1 MRRLRRWYAWWL
13 RHAAR
18 LRDVMYVGF
27 SLMTI
32 VLQAASGS
40 GGWSVKDWYV
50 LGAGVVASLALLWRR
65 RFPVTVTAVT
75 IVAMLTA
82 SIFVPMGLAL
92 LTLSIRRRDL
102 ALAILGLAAYAAYV
116 LNSWGG
122 RGQIWVSVFTGP
134 FLVGTWIAIG
144 AYVGA
149 RRDLMASLRDRA
161 ERAEAERELRSE
173 QARLGERSR
182 IAQEMH
188 DVLAHKVSLI
198 ALHAGGL
205 EVNPTVGPDKVEGSA
220 RLIRETARQAMEDL
234 REVLGVLRTDVS
246 VDGADLAPVP
256 RASDLER
263 LIAASRDAGVTVGYE
278 FALPDDVPVS
288 VGRTVYRVIQESLTN
303 VHKHARG
310 AATDVRVSGARGDGV
325 TVRVTNV
332 RPVAAGS
339 LLPGAG
345 AGLVG
350 LRERVQLVGGRIT
363 TGPTTDGGWQV
374 GAWLPWDTHRQ
385 DTEPSLINPTP
396 PHNPASLRDAASPH
410 NPTTPPRDAAS
421 NRDVV
426 VGHDSG
432 LNGDS
437 VDRTEGER

>member
-1 MRRLRRWYAWWL
+1 MRRLRRWYAWWV
-13 RHAAR
+13 RHAPR
-18 LRDVMYVGF
+18 LRDVLYVGF
-27 SLMTI
+27 SLLTI
-32 VLQAASGS
+32 VAQAAAGPSGWTS
-40 GGWSVKDWYV
+40 KDWYV
-50 LGAGVVASLALLWRR
+50 LGAGIVASGALFWRR
-65 RFPVTVTAVT
+65 RFPVTVTAITVA
-75 IVAMLTA
+75 AMLTGG
-82 SIFVPMGLAL
+82 IFVPMGLAL
-92 LTLSIRRRDL
+92 LTLAIRRRDL

-116 LNSWGG
+116 LNSLGG
-122 RGQIWVSVFTGP
+122 AQLWVSLFTGP

-149 RRDLMASLRDRA
+149 RRDLMVSLRDRA
-161 ERAEAERELRSE
+161 ERAEAERELRGE
-173 QARLGERSR
+173 QARLGERAR

-205 EVNPTVGPDKVEGSA
+205 EVNPAVGADKVEGSA

-256 RASDLER
+256 KAADLER
-263 LIAASRDAGVTVGYE
+263 LVTASRDAGVTVGYDGT
-278 FALPDDVPVS
+278 LPDDVPVA
-288 VGRTVYRVIQESLTN
+288 VGRTVYRVVQEALTN

-310 AATDVRVSGARGDGV
+310 AATDVRVHGARGDGV

-350 LRERVQLVGGRIT
+350 LRERVQLAGGRLT
-363 TGPTTDGGWQV
+363 TGPTADGGWQV
-374 GAWLPWDTHRQ
+374 EAWLPWDDHRQ
-385 DTEPSLINPTP
+385 DSEPVL
-396 PHNPASLRDAASPH
+396 
-410 NPTTPPRDAAS
+410 
-421 NRDVV
+421 V
-426 VGHDSG
+426 
-432 LNGDS
+432 
-437 VDRTEGER
+437 EGER

>member
-1 MRRLRRWYAWWL
+1 MRRLRRWYAWWV
-13 RHAAR
+13 RHAPR
-18 LRDVMYVGF
+18 VRDFLYLGF
-27 SLMTI
+27 SLLTI
-32 VLQAASGS
+32 VAQAASG
-40 GGWSVKDWYV
+40 GGSWGPKDWYV
-50 LGAGVVASLALLWRR
+50 LGAGIVASVALLWRR
-65 RFPVTVTAVT
+65 RFPITVTAIAV
-75 IVAMLTA
+75 VAMLTGG
-82 SIFVPMGLAL
+82 IFVPMGLAL

-102 ALAILGLAAYAAYV
+102 ALVILGLASYAAYV
-116 LNSWGG
+116 LNTWGG
-122 RGQIWVSVFTGP
+122 GEGPIWVPVFTGP
-134 FLVGTWIAIG
+134 FLVGTWVAVG

-205 EVNPTVGPDKVEGSA
+205 EVNPGVGADKVEGSA

-234 REVLGVLRTDVS
+234 REVLGVLRSDVS
-246 VDGADLAPVP
+246 VAGADLAPVP
-256 RASDLER
+256 QAADLER
-263 LIAASRDAGVTVGYE
+263 LIEASRDAGVTVGYDVV
-278 FALPDDVPVS
+278 LPDDVPDS
-288 VGRTVYRVIQESLTN
+288 VGRTVYRLVQESLTN

-310 AATDVRVSGARGDGV
+310 AATDVRVHGARGEGV

-350 LRERVQLVGGRIT
+350 LRERVQLVGGRLT
-363 TGPTTDGGWQV
+363 TGPTTQGGWRV
-374 GAWLPWDTHRQ
+374 EAWLPWDDPRPESEPVFV
-385 DTEPSLINPTP
+385 DTAL
-396 PHNPASLRDAASPH
+396 
-410 NPTTPPRDAAS
+410 
-421 NRDVV
+421 NRD
-426 VGHDSG
+426 
-432 LNGDS
+432 
-437 VDRTEGER
+437 EGEV

>member
-1 MRRLRRWYAWWL
+1 MRRLRRWYAWWV
-13 RHAAR
+13 RHAPR
-18 LRDVMYVGF
+18 LRDILYVCF
-27 SLMTI
+27 SLLTI
-32 VLQAASGS
+32 VLQAASGP
-40 GGWSVKDWYV
+40 GGWSPHDWFV
-50 LGAGVVASLALLWRR
+50 LAAGVVASGALFWRR
-65 RFPVTVTAVT
+65 RFPVTVTAITVL
-75 IVAMLTA
+75 AMLVA

-92 LTLSIRRRDL
+92 LTLAIRRRDL
-102 ALAILGLAAYAAYV
+102 ALAILGLAAYVAYV

-122 RGQIWVSVFTGP
+122 DGQLWVSLFTGP

-205 EVNPTVGPDKVEGSA
+205 EVNPTVGPDRVEGSA

-246 VDGADLAPVP
+246 VDGADLSPVP
-256 RASDLER
+256 KAADLER
-263 LIAASRDAGVTVGYE
+263 LISASRDAGVTVGYVGT
-278 FALPDDVPVS
+278 LPDDVPPA
-288 VGRTVYRVIQESLTN
+288 VGRTVYRVVQESLTN

-310 AATDVRVSGARGDGV
+310 AATDVRVQGARGEGV

-350 LRERVQLVGGRIT
+350 LRERVQLAAGRLT
-363 TGPTTDGGWQV
+363 TGPTADGGWRV
-374 GAWLPWDTHRQ
+374 EAWLPWDDHRQ
-385 DTEPSLINPTP
+385 DSEPVL
-396 PHNPASLRDAASPH
+396 
-410 NPTTPPRDAAS
+410 
-421 NRDVV
+421 V
-426 VGHDSG
+426 
-432 LNGDS
+432 
-437 VDRTEGER
+437 EGER

>member
-1 MRRLRRWYAWWL
+1 MRRLRDWYAWWI
-13 RHAAR
+13 RHAPR
-18 LRDVMYVGF
+18 LRDILYVGF
-27 SLMTI
+27 SLLTI
-32 VLQAASGS
+32 VLQAASGG
-40 GGWSVKDWYV
+40 GGWSPKDWYV
-50 LGAGVVASLALLWRR
+50 LGAGIVASVALFWRR
-65 RFPVTVTAVT
+65 RFPVTVTAIAVL
-75 IVAMLTA
+75 AMLTGG
-82 SIFVPMGLAL
+82 IFVPMGLAL

-102 ALAILGLAAYAAYV
+102 ALAALGLAAYAAYV
-116 LNSWGG
+116 LNGLG
-122 RGQIWVSVFTGP
+122 TRNQVWVSVFTGP

-173 QARLGERSR
+173 QARLGERAR

-246 VDGADLAPVP
+246 VAGADLAPIP
-256 RASDLER
+256 KASDLER
-263 LIAASRDAGVTVGYE
+263 LVTASRDAGVTVGYKG
-278 FALPDDVPVS
+278 ALPDDVPVLI
-288 VGRTVYRVIQESLTN
+288 GRTVYRIVQESLTN

-310 AATDVRVSGARGDGV
+310 AATDVEVHGARGDGV

-350 LRERVQLVGGRIT
+350 LRERVQLTGGRLS
-363 TGPTTDGGWQV
+363 TGPTPDGGWQV
-374 GAWLPWDTHRQ
+374 EAWIPWDDHRQ
-385 DTEPSLINPTP
+385 DSEPVL
-396 PHNPASLRDAASPH
+396 
-410 NPTTPPRDAAS
+410 
-421 NRDVV
+421 
-426 VGHDSG
+426 
-432 LNGDS
+432 
-437 VDRTEGER
+437 VDEGER

>member
-1 MRRLRRWYAWWL
+1 MRRLRRWYAWWA
-13 RHAAR
+13 RHAPR
-18 LRDVMYVGF
+18 LRDILYVGF
-27 SLMTI
+27 SLLTI
-32 VLQAASGS
+32 VLQAASG
-40 GGWSVKDWYV
+40 GNGWSVKDWYV
-50 LGAGVVASLALLWRR
+50 LGAGIVASVVLFWRR

-75 IVAMLTA
+75 VLAMLTGG
-82 SIFVPMGLAL
+82 IFVPMGLAL
-92 LTLSIRRRDL
+92 LTLAIRRRDL
-102 ALAILGLAAYAAYV
+102 ALAILGLAGYAAYV
-116 LNSWGG
+116 LNSWGNVN
-122 RGQIWVSVFTGP
+122 QIWVAVFTGP

-205 EVNPTVGPDKVEGSA
+205 EVNPAVGPDKVEGSA

-246 VDGADLAPVP
+246 VAGADLTPVP
-256 RASDLER
+256 KASDLER
-263 LIAASRDAGVTVGYE
+263 LIKASRDAGVTVGYDVT
-278 FALPDDVPVS
+278 LPDDVPVS
-288 VGRTVYRVIQESLTN
+288 VGRTVYRVVQESLTN

-310 AATDVRVSGARGDGV
+310 AATDVQVHGARGQGV
-325 TVRVTNV
+325 TVRVANV

-350 LRERVQLVGGRIT
+350 LRERVQLVGGRLWI
-363 TGPTTDGGWQV
+363 GPTPEGGWRV
-374 GAWLPWDTHRQ
+374 EAWLPWPDSR
-385 DTEPSLINPTP
+385 DDDALPGAAGLPGGMV
-396 PHNPASLRDAASPH
+396 LDRDAVL
-410 NPTTPPRDAAS
+410 D
-421 NRDVV
+421 
-426 VGHDSG
+426 
-432 LNGDS
+432 GD
-437 VDRTEGER
+437 EGER